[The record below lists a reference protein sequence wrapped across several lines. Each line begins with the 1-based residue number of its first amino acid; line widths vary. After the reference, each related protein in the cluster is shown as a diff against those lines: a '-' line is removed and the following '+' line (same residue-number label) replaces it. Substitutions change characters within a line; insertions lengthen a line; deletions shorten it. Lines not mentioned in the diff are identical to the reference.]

1 MRALGSILFFFI
13 IAMVV
18 YELFAVAWHFPFF
31 SWFLLIPVALA
42 FLLPWSVDTVNRCCK
57 PKENAPTAHAH

>member
-18 YELFAVAWHFPFF
+18 YDLFAVSWHFPFF
-31 SWFLLIPVALA
+31 SWFLLIPLGIAL
-42 FLLPWSVDTVNRCCK
+42 LLPVGIDTANKCCK
-57 PKENAPTAHAH
+57 PKKSGSSAHAH